1 MVDCRLK
8 KGSPANYFI
17 IEAVQCWMNK
27 EGKTETLSLLRGMSI
42 FYYDAW
48 IYGSSLELRKRNAV
62 SYTHLMGQLHKIL

>member
-1 MVDCRLK
+1 MAPVSYTHL
-8 KGSPANYFI
+8 

-48 IYGSSLELRKRNAV
+48 IYGSSLELRKRNV
-62 SYTHLMGQLHKIL
+62 HHDRIYDIRCV